1 MTYGLEVVIPI
12 KSGLSTLRTDQFS
25 AEENN
30 CLLSDIRDVVEER
43 REVVVMKVA
52 HYQ

>member
-1 MTYGLEVVIPI
+1 MTYGAEAVIPI
-12 KSGLSTLRTDQFS
+12 ESGLSTLRTDQFN

-30 CLLSDIRDVVEER
+30 RLLSDIRDVVEER
-43 REVVVMKVA
+43 REVAVLKVA

>member
-1 MTYGLEVVIPI
+1 MIYGAEAIIPI
-12 KSGLSTLRTDQFS
+12 ESGLSTLRTDQFS

-30 CLLSDIRDVVEER
+30 RLLLDIRDVVEER
-43 REVVVMKVA
+43 REVAVLKVA